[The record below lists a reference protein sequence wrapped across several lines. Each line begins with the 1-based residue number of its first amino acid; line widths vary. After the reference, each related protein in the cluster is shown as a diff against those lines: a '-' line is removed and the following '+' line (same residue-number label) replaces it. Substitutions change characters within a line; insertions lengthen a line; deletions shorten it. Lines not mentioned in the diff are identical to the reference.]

1 MDEQEKLLM
10 DYLCRKVGRH
20 DKPCVTHFKRR
31 KARKK
36 KVKDVVVFEEVVEE
50 TWFGHVLLET
60 CEKPVKPEKGEFVI
74 GAMSSE

>member
-10 DYLCRKVGRH
+10 EYLCRNVGRY
-20 DKPCVTHFKRR
+20 DKPCITHFKRR
-31 KARKK
+31 KTKRK
-36 KVKDVVVFEEVVEE
+36 KVKDVVVLEEVEE

-60 CEKPVKPEKGEFVI
+60 CETPVKPAKGKFVI